1 MISFQTFSFQC
12 FCHLKKKLSQRLK
25 FLPPVHW
32 NLKQGR
38 KSKIFVLISLGMAF
52 FVYLTA
58 VVFPIYT
65 VNSTPSCPRGVYLN
79 IPVWFLSKNDYV
91 TVTCPKTYAPLA
103 VEGQVLIKRVK
114 AMPGDTYRVLPNNM
128 EIGKEIFPIYQ
139 LEYLP
144 QLDVGTYTVPDG
156 CYLFLN
162 DMPYSFDSR
171 YMGPISGDHILHK
184 EILLINLDFF
194 KAMYLRLTG
203 GNADE
208 TYTFS
213 NYFSHM

>member
-1 MISFQTFSFQC
+1 MIPFHTSKLPTTHF
-12 FCHLKKKLSQRLK
+12 LKDFIVKRLK
-25 FLPPVHW
+25 SLPSVHW

-38 KSKIFVLISLGMAF
+38 KSKIFVLISFGIAL

-65 VNSTPSCPRGVYLN
+65 INSTPSCPRGVYLN
-79 IPVWFLSKNDYV
+79 LPVWFLSKNDYV

-103 VEGQVLIKRVK
+103 EEGQVLIKRVK

-139 LEYLP
+139 LDYLP

>member
-1 MISFQTFSFQC
+1 MTSFHTAITRYMEI
-12 FCHLKKKLSQRLK
+12 LKESVPKRLK
-25 FLPPVHW
+25 SLPRVQL

-38 KSKIFVLISLGMAF
+38 KSKLFVLVLFGIALF
-52 FVYLTA
+52 FYLT
-58 VVFPIYT
+58 VDVFPIYT

-79 IPVWFLSKNDYV
+79 LPVWHLSRNDYV
-91 TVTCPKTYAPLA
+91 TITCPDDYPPLA
-103 VEGQVLIKRVK
+103 EKGRVLIKRVK
-114 AMPGDTYRVLPNNM
+114 AMPGDTYRVLTNNM
-128 EIGKEIFPIYQ
+128 EIGNEVYPIYQ

-144 QLDVGTYTVPDG
+144 QLEKGTYTVPEG
-156 CYLFLN
+156 SYLFLN

-171 YMGPISGDHILHK
+171 YMGPISKDHILHK